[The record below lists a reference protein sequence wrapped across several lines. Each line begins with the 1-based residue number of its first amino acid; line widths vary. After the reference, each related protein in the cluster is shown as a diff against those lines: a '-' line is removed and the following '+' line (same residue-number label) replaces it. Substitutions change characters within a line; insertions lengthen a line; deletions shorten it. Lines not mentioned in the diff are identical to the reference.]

1 MDLSFGPEYEDFR
14 AELRAFLSG
23 WPLTGVEAEL
33 PELERASL
41 FRSRGIEAGYV
52 YRHIPKEF
60 GGAGCPPDPLKDRI
74 LMEEYAAS
82 QAPGA
87 LWTQG
92 AGMLA
97 PTMVELG
104 TPEQKERFIL
114 KALTGEEVW
123 CQGYSE
129 PGAGSDLAAVQS
141 RAELDTETN
150 EWVING
156 HKIWTSGAD
165 KADLMFG
172 LFRTE
177 PDASKHAGISYL
189 LLDMNQ
195 PGVQIRPLREMTGGE
210 LFNEVFFEN
219 ARTPASWIIGD
230 RGQGWQVSRATLKH
244 ERNMIGDPSGLRNFF
259 NSVLDLARTRTRN
272 GRPAIE
278 DPLVR
283 GRLAEIEGFMASQEW
298 TSKRM
303 LSAGA
308 RGEMAKVALPMLMAK
323 LYGTNLREMLGRLAH
338 DLVDAD
344 GLMAPVEGE
353 YISAVPTSAGAWNA
367 RFMSAVAVAIAGGAS
382 NIQRNI
388 IGERGLGLPRDLRS
402 QKG

>member
-1 MDLSFGPEYEDFR
+1 MDLTFGPEYEDFR

-23 WPLTGVEAEL
+23 WPLTGAEAEL
-33 PELERASL
+33 SELEQASL

-60 GGAGCPPDPLKDRI
+60 GGGGCAPDALKERI
-74 LMEEYAAS
+74 IMEEYAAA

-87 LWTQG
+87 LWTQA

-141 RAELDTETN
+141 RAELDPETN

-195 PGVQIRPLREMTGGE
+195 PGIQIRPLREMTGGE
-210 LFNEVFFEN
+210 LFNEVFFDN
-219 ARTPASWIIGD
+219 ARTPANWIIGE

-244 ERNMIGDPSGLRNFF
+244 ERNMIGDPSG
-259 NSVLDLARTRTRN
+259 
-272 GRPAIE
+272 
-278 DPLVR
+278 
-283 GRLAEIEGFMASQEW
+283 
-298 TSKRM
+298 
-303 LSAGA
+303 
-308 RGEMAKVALPMLMAK
+308 EMAKVALPRLTAK

-353 YISAVPTSAGAWNA
+353 YISAVPTSPGAWNA

-402 QKG
+402 QKR